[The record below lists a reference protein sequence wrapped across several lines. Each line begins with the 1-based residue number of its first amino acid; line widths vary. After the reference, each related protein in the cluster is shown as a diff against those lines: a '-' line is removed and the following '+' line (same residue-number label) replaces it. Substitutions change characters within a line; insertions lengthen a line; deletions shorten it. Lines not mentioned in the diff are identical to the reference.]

1 MKKIYMILAG
11 LCIAA
16 GLQAQNL
23 DPTVEVSRA
32 YEGKLIEVRKP
43 AIEMSVPDTLY
54 KFDLGFDYSVF
65 ENPYRGSYEFNPY
78 MMDMRPESNLQ
89 KPSQFYMRAGA
100 GYTLHPVFDLLW
112 SPDFKGAFSMDV
124 YGMHKSY
131 IGAYRPVMGAT
142 GYKGYDLLS
151 NVGVDLGYDWDRTS
165 LDFGASYYG
174 VAVKDFSG
182 DRAYNAVDAYCSIGS
197 KKPWAEGF
205 LYNVGVAYRYS
216 DDVSALPLKG
226 HELGLDVTFGPSFG
240 DGNKVFFDLG
250 MDMNAY
256 SGTLQTSLAR
266 FYLVPHY
273 VYDKGILHLDLG
285 FRLSAAK
292 ISAND
297 VRNQVIYPAVKMS
310 VAVIPDAMRLY
321 MNVGGGEK
329 LNTYSS
335 LVARNHHVGLG
346 YLAPDKTLADYSGDE
361 TSDVNYSGLMQP
373 SMERVSAELGLE
385 GRISSFFSYNLKG
398 GYANNADALM
408 DGVVAVSDGVY
419 RPCVGYSSYQSAFA
433 SLDWDLN
440 FRSIRFDGGVKYTHC
455 WGYEQNMFAPSVLTG
470 DVEVLYNWRRRIYA
484 GADCVFASARGN
496 SEGLKVPGYA
506 DLGVYGEY
514 AMNDKISFWLRG
526 GNLLNME
533 VQKTFFYAEKG
544 INFTAGICLNF

>member
-11 LCIAA
+11 MCLAA

-23 DPTVEVSRA
+23 DPTVEVTRA

-54 KFDLGFDYSVF
+54 RFDLDFDYSVF

-89 KPSQFYMRAGA
+89 TPSQFYMKAGA

-112 SPDFKGAFSMDV
+112 SPNIDGAFSVDV
-124 YGMHKSY
+124 YGMHRSY
-131 IGAYRPVMGAT
+131 VGAYRPMMGQGA
-142 GYKGYDLLS
+142 YDGYDLLS
-151 NVGVDLGYDWDRTS
+151 KAGADFGYDWTRTS

-174 VAVKDFSG
+174 VAVNDFARK
-182 DRAYNAVDAYCSIGS
+182 RAYNAVDAYCSIGS
-197 KKPWAEGF
+197 KKPWTEGF
-205 LYNVGVAYRYS
+205 LYNVALAYRFA
-216 DDVSALPLKG
+216 DDASALPLRG
-226 HELGLDVTFGPSFG
+226 HDMKLDATFGPSLG
-240 DGNKVFFDLG
+240 EGNRVFFDLG
-250 MDMNAY
+250 VDMNSY
-256 SGTLQTSLAR
+256 SGTLAASLAR

-273 VYDKGILHLDLG
+273 VYDRGILHLDLG

-292 ISAND
+292 VSTME
-297 VRNQVIYPAVKMS
+297 VKNQVIYPDMHMS
-310 VAVIPDAMRLY
+310 LAVIPDAMRLY
-321 MNVGGGEK
+321 VNVGGGEK

-335 LVARNHHVGLG
+335 LIGRNHHVD
-346 YLAPDKTLADYSGDE
+346 LAYVPGAEYSA
-361 TSDVNYSGLMQP
+361 LMQP

-385 GRISSFFSYNLKG
+385 GRISGFFSYNLKG
-398 GYANNADALM
+398 GYNLNANALF
-408 DGVVAVSDGVY
+408 DGVAAVSEGVY
-419 RPCVGYSSYQSAFA
+419 RPFVGYSDCQSAYA
-433 SLDWDLN
+433 ALDWDLN
-440 FRSIRFDGGVKYTHC
+440 FRSVRFDGVVKYTHY
-455 WGYEQNMFAPSVLTG
+455 WGFDPAMFAPAALTG
-470 DVEVLYNWRRRIYA
+470 DVEVLYNWRRRVYA
-484 GADCVFASARGN
+484 GVDCVFATARTN

-514 AMNDKISFWLRG
+514 VLNNKISFWLRG

>member
-1 MKKIYMILAG
+1 MKKITIILAG
-11 LCIAA
+11 LCLAA

-43 AIEMSVPDTLY
+43 VIEMCVPDTLY

-65 ENPYRGSYEFNPY
+65 ENPYRGSYEFSPY

-112 SPDFKGAFSMDV
+112 SPDFKGGFSMDV

-131 IGAYRPVMGAT
+131 IGEYRPMMGVD
-142 GYKGYDLLS
+142 GYDGYDLLS
-151 NVGVDLGYDWDRTS
+151 KAGVDMGYDWSRTA

-174 VAVKDFSG
+174 AAVKDFAQQ
-182 DRAYNAVDAYCSIGS
+182 RACNAVDAYCSIGS
-197 KKPWAEGF
+197 KKPWTDGF
-205 LYNVGVAYRYS
+205 LYNVGVGYRFS
-216 DDVSALPLKG
+216 DDASALPLRG
-226 HELGLDVTFGPSFG
+226 HEVKLDATFGPSFG
-240 DGNKVFFDLG
+240 DGNRVFFDLG

-256 SGTLQTSLAR
+256 SGTLSTSLAR

-285 FRLSAAK
+285 FRLSYAQVADL
-292 ISAND
+292 D
-297 VRNQVIYPAVKMS
+297 VKNQVIYPALKMS

-321 MNVGGGEK
+321 VNAGGGEK

-335 LVARNHHVGLG
+335 LLAGNHHVGLG
-346 YLAPDKTLADYSGDE
+346 YQRSYKTDLDQTGETVAGMDYSG
-361 TSDVNYSGLMQP
+361 LFKP

-385 GRISSFFSYNLKG
+385 GRISSFFSYNLRG
-398 GYANNADALM
+398 GYTNNANALF
-408 DGVVAVSDGVY
+408 DGAETVSEGVY
-419 RPCVGYSSYQSAFA
+419 RPFIGYSDYQSAFA
-433 SLDWDLN
+433 ALDWDMN
-440 FRSIRFDGGVKYTHC
+440 FRCVRFDGMVKYTRY
-455 WGYEQNMFAPSVLTG
+455 WDYDQTMFAPSSLTG
-470 DVEVLYNWRRRIYA
+470 DAEVLYNWRRRIYA
-484 GADCVFASARGN
+484 GVDCIFATSRSN

-506 DLGVYGEY
+506 DLGVYAEY
-514 AMNDKISFWLRG
+514 AMNNNISFWLRG

-533 VQKTFFYAEKG
+533 VQRTFFYAEKG